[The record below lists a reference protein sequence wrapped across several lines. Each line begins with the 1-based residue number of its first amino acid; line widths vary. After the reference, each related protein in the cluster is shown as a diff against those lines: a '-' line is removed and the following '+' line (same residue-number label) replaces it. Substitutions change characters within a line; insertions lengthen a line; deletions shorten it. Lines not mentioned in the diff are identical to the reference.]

1 MEINPTPE
9 NFLSVEVRSGDT
21 ETRLEQM
28 PAVENGTRRIRLSN
42 LRSGRPQTGN
52 VDLTEKE
59 LVTLLARAIRAGVL
73 SPNFIRSLRAEFEI

>member
-59 LVTLLARAIRAGVL
+59 LVTLLAQSDPRRCALAQFYPQPARGI
-73 SPNFIRSLRAEFEI
+73 